1 MVEAIKKIS
10 YYVSQLRRV
19 GKGHGVWHFDQSL
32 LLEGCSR
39 LLVFIPTLDTENG
52 ICYTNPENLPGAKE
66 DGTSVYFF
74 HKTAN
79 AYATGQMKRWKIQN
93 ENSSARSMCAGIR
106 YARQNLYWRMESR
119 RAVRKSWFYTEV
131 Q

>member
-1 MVEAIKKIS
+1 MANTDETAIPDEKVEAIKKIS
-10 YYVSQLRRV
+10 DYVSQLRRV
-19 GKGHGVWHFDQSL
+19 GKGHAVWHFDQSL
-32 LLEGCSR
+32 LLE
-39 LLVFIPTLDTENG
+39 
-52 ICYTNPENLPGAKE
+52 GAKE

-93 ENSSARSMCAGIR
+93 ENSSATSMCAGIR
-106 YARQNLYWRMESR
+106 YARQNLYWRMEPR